1 MTSYIRSFTELT
13 AHERATVGDTK
24 TSVITDDHMGWL
36 LCDGRSL
43 KTKDYYF
50 LFQIIRYSF
59 GGSGGNFN
67 LPLPGGTVPG
77 IVGTGTDSNNRQFTF
92 NLGQQFG
99 EYMHKLTIPEIPSH
113 NHGVAGTTV
122 TDQISS
128 NNSTSVS
135 YTRIST
141 VVSTTGV
148 TNNSHNHGYSQGVS
162 GGSSGYVAAG
172 ENDGILSNSNIGNF
186 STNSVT
192 VSINDPGHMHNITD
206 PGHAHVLHS
215 AGGDQFH
222 NNIQPT
228 LPIGNMFIYCGKV
241 NQGTFPNMKSPYTY
255 Y

>member
-113 NHGVAGTTV
+113 NHGVAGTLV

-148 TNNSHNHGYSQGVS
+148 YDSGHTHVDNTSNGGS
-162 GGSSGYVAAG
+162 GGTVLSGGANMG
-172 ENDGILSNSNIGNF
+172 LTTTTTGTSNANI
-186 STNSVT
+186 V
-192 VSINDPGHMHNITD
+192 DPQHMHNITD